1 MKKPSLAVLDVG
13 HGNAAVLMDTK
24 GIVVVDGGRKG
35 VLIDFLRQVRIKNV
49 DVLLISHADADH
61 ILNAMDVLLD
71 NDIGVGVVCYNSD
84 ASKDTKAWQSFCKAI
99 MESRRRKGVRADP
112 QLTITQTGK
121 LDRGHVHVEIL
132 YPYPE
137 TAGTGPGGKDE
148 GGEDVTSNSMSA
160 VVRLTTAKGRMV
172 MLAGDVE
179 PGCLAKW
186 SAEKVDPAAEVLIFP
201 HHGGNPGE
209 HDRVK
214 FATAMVQAVKPKVVI
229 FSIHRSQYELPKPDV
244 VEAVRKAAPG
254 VRIACTQLSNRCS
267 KTVPKAKA
275 THILN
280 YEAHGR
286 HENACCAGTMIIDIS
301 EDAAVL
307 EPAAA
312 GHIAFIKSLG
322 GKPLC
327 T

>member
-13 HGNAAVLMDTK
+13 HGNAAVLVDTN

-35 VLIDFLRQVRIKNV
+35 VLIDFLRQVGIKKV

-71 NDIGVGVVCYNSD
+71 KEIGVGVVCYNSD
-84 ASKDTKAWQSFCKAI
+84 ASKDTRAWQGFCKAI

-112 QLTITQTGK
+112 QLTTTQTGE
-121 LDRGHVHVEIL
+121 LDRGDVHVEIL

-160 VVRLTTAKGRMV
+160 VVRLTTAKRHMV

-186 SAEKVDPAAEVLIFP
+186 GAENVDPSAEVLIFP
-201 HHGGNPGE
+201 HHGGNPGK

-214 FATAMVQAVKPKVVI
+214 FATALVKAVQPKTVI
-229 FSIHRSQYELPKPDV
+229 FSIHRSLYELPMPDV
-244 VEAVRKAAPG
+244 VDAIRKVAPG
-254 VRIACTQLSNRCS
+254 VRIACTQLSARCS
-267 KTVPKAKA
+267 KTVPSAKA
-275 THILN
+275 SHILN

-301 EDAAVL
+301 GNVPTL
-307 EPAAA
+307 EPASSA
-312 GHIAFIKSLG
+312 HIAFIKSLD

-327 T
+327 I